1 MLKLNKSSE
10 CSKSELDLFYV
21 PPTQTAIEEGVY
33 DDIQPHSSFNTS
45 DVIRFDIVGDSA
57 HFLNL
62 AETEIHIIGRIIQRG
77 CDLGIEAK
85 TKLAPVNNFL
95 HSLFSQIN
103 ISINNQNVENTN
115 SSYSIRSYLENLIS
129 FNKIEKIST
138 LAGDLFIKDE
148 ATQFENF
155 TVEEKTTASSI
166 TTIHPVNRGFLK
178 RHEKTINEKSIQLQG
193 KLHCDLFTMNHLMVN
208 STTITLT
215 LKKNMPKFYL
225 MGEPLTNKEY
235 YFSFDDCFLRIRRQ
249 VISPSVMV
257 AISRINEEFT
267 YKYPIKRVVVKSF
280 VIPES
285 SVMVYIPKICDGILP
300 RRVVVGLLK
309 TTAYDGRFSENPFYF
324 ENLNLTS
331 MSLKVNSKSLPNTNG
346 LKFDFVKNIYL
357 DGYKSICKLSRDLD
371 ISYDEYKDGYT
382 LFAFDLNPDVSSC
395 AHYSAL
401 SDGII
406 DLVFTKLEP
415 HKLSYTCI
423 CYCEYDNII
432 ELNKHRQPSFDY
444 II

>member
-1 MLKLNKSSE
+1 MLKINKSAE

-21 PPTQTAIEEGVY
+21 PPTQTSIEEGIS

-45 DVIRFDIVGDSA
+45 DVIRFDIVGDSS

-62 AETEIHIIGRIIQRG
+62 AETELHIVGYIKQKESE
-77 CDLGIEAK
+77 LGIEPK
-85 TKLAPVNNFL
+85 TKLGPVNNFL

-115 SSYSIRSYLENLIS
+115 SAYSFRSYLENLIS
-129 FNKIEKIST
+129 FNRIEKTSS
-138 LAGDLFIKDE
+138 LAGDIFYKDE
-148 ATQFENF
+148 AGKFDNF
-155 TVEEKTTASSI
+155 TVEPTTTLNSLV
-166 TTIHPVNRGFLK
+166 TKNLYNRGFFE
-178 RHEKTINEKSIQLQG
+178 RHELTTSQKTIQLQV
-193 KLHCDLFTMNHLMVN
+193 NHLMVN
-208 STTITLT
+208 STTITLM
-215 LKKNMPKFYL
+215 LKKNSPKFYL
-225 MGEPLTNKEY
+225 MGDEPADKKEY
-235 YFSFDDCFLRIRRQ
+235 FFNYDDCFLRIRRQ

-257 AISRINEEFT
+257 AISKINEEFT
-267 YKYPIKRVVVKSF
+267 FKYPIKRVVVRNF

-285 SVMVYIPKICDGILP
+285 SVLVNIPKICEGILP

-309 TTAYDGRFSENPFYF
+309 TTAYDGRYKENPFNF
-324 ENLNLTS
+324 ENLGITS

-346 LKFDFVKNIYL
+346 LKFDFVKNLYL
-357 DGYKSICKLSRDLD
+357 DGYKSLCKLSPDLD
-371 ISYDEYKDGYT
+371 ITYQEYKEGYT

-395 AHYSAL
+395 EHFSSL
-401 SDGII
+401 QDGII
-406 DLVFTKLEP
+406 DLTFQKLEA
-415 HKLSYTCI
+415 HKVSYTCI